1 MNSATTKP
9 TKRLSCVMLAAG
21 LSTRMGQQNK
31 LLIDIQGQ
39 SLVRKTA
46 RLFCDYAR
54 TKALDEIVVVLGHE
68 AEYVAKELIDLPLR
82 TVINEDYKLGQ
93 MSSVHKGLEALEKE
107 TDGIIIALSDLVLL
121 EQADMANLHEAFN
134 QCNSPIIVPQY
145 QGQRANPIILQP
157 SQREAILQGQKNL
170 GCRKLI
176 EKNPES
182 VTTFE
187 VDNDHFSFDLDTP
200 AAVQELHRRLS
211 LDTQRFASSKQGPS
225 AQDKEAESIN
235 YGE

>member
-1 MNSATTKP
+1 MNRSTIKP
-9 TKRLSCVMLAAG
+9 TKRLSCVLLAAG

-31 LLIDIQGQ
+31 LLINIQGQ
-39 SLVRKTA
+39 SLVRRTA

-54 TKALDEIVVVLGHE
+54 TEALNEIVVVLGHE
-68 AEYVAKELIDLPLR
+68 AEYVAKELIDLPLK
-82 TVINEDYKLGQ
+82 TVTNKDYKLGQ
-93 MSSVHKGLEALEKE
+93 MSSVHKGLEALEQD
-107 TDGIIIALSDLVLL
+107 TDGIVIALSDLVLL
-121 EQADMANLHEAFN
+121 EHTDIANLHAAFN
-134 QCNSPIIVPQY
+134 RCSSPILAPQY
-145 QGQRANPIILQP
+145 KGQRANPIILHP

-176 EKNPES
+176 EKNPKS

-200 AAVQELHRRLS
+200 EAVQELHRRLS
-211 LDTQRFASSKQGPS
+211 ADTQRCVSIDEGSYGQN
-225 AQDKEAESIN
+225 KETESIN